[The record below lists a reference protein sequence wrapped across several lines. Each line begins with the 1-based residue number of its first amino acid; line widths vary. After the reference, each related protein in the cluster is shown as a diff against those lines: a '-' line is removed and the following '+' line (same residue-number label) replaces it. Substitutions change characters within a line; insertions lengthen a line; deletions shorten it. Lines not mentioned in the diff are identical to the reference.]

1 MKLPWQKSPETP
13 ATECP
18 EPADGAPATPEQP
31 VRKGYTAPKGH
42 ATPKRR
48 DQELARG
55 VRRGSDMAPTTPA
68 EQRRKRKELKN
79 SMSKEEWK
87 AHKRKER
94 ESRRA
99 AQQEAQAAMDRGD
112 ERYLLPRDQGKVRA
126 FVRDWVDARR
136 FLNQLVMPAALVLLV
151 ILLLAN
157 TWPQVGSIASLVA
170 LIFIVALMVEGV
182 VIGKR
187 ANNAVRQ
194 EFPNTTETGF
204 GLGFYAYS
212 RASQPR
218 RWRSPKPRTQPGGSA
233 GSRS

>member
-1 MKLPWQKSPETP
+1 MS
-13 ATECP
+13 
-18 EPADGAPATPEQP
+18 ADTSESSQP
-31 VRKGYTAPKGH
+31 VRKGYTPPKGH

-68 EQRRKRKELKN
+68 EQRRKRKELKK
-79 SMSKEEWK
+79 SLSKEEWK
-87 AHKRKER
+87 AYKQKDRDA
-94 ESRRA
+94 RRA
-99 AQQEAQAAMDRGD
+99 AQREAQEGMDRGD

-151 ILLLAN
+151 VLLLAN
-157 TWPQVGSIASLVA
+157 LWPQVGSVASLVA
-170 LIFIVALMVEGV
+170 MVFIILLLLEGIFIGR
-182 VIGKR
+182 R
-187 ANNAVRQ
+187 ANAAVRA
-194 EFPNTTETGF
+194 EFPNTDETGF

-218 RWRSPKPRTQPGGSA
+218 RWRSPRPHTAPAKKKS
-233 GSRS
+233 